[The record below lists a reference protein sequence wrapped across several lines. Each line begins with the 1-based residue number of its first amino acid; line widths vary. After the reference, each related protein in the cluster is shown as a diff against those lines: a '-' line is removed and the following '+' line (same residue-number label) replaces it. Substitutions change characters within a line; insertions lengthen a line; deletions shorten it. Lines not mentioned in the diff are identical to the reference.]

1 MDLNVHPTTI
11 EIGES
16 QNPFYVSE
24 NVELV
29 NNLINIALQ
38 KKFGPTIQT
47 DNVEN
52 YNHVFRELQN
62 QINEEYHYLPLVEKN
77 KHLIASLFAY
87 CKQIYI
93 STTKKDRTILERNY
107 EQNKEDFQSYAPKVP
122 EQVDF
127 SIKENE
133 ITEEMKQNVKEN
145 YDTIMKQR
153 QEELNNITFNKQQ
166 NVQATEWIN
175 KDKDAEEEEEQAE
188 QKKEEAITENRKY
201 EATQ

>member
-1 MDLNVHPTTI
+1 MYPEQLCKPMREDLTSVGFVELKSP
-11 EIGES
+11 ED
-16 QNPFYVSE
+16 VSE
-24 NVELV
+24 ML
-29 NNLINIALQ
+29 
-38 KKFGPTIQT
+38 
-47 DNVEN
+47 D
-52 YNHVFRELQN
+52 
-62 QINEEYHYLPLVEKN
+62 
-77 KHLIASLFAY
+77 
-87 CKQIYI
+87 
-93 STTKKDRTILERNY
+93 KKDRTILERNY